1 MRSSL
6 GQSVQCSTMFLLDL
20 YSCSKL
26 GPKDQGEG
34 SMEAALHSLS
44 QLDLGYIDLYLI
56 HWPGTQGL
64 QVSDQSNPGW
74 EVNCASALH

>member
-1 MRSSL
+1 MFSSHFLTMRLSL
-6 GQSVQCSTMFLLDL
+6 GQSVQCSTMFPLDL

-34 SMEAALHSLS
+34 STEAALHSLS

-64 QVSDQSNPGW
+64 QVSDQQNPG
-74 EVNCASALH
+74 